1 MYHDLISTNA
11 RATNK
16 IKYTYNNI
24 QVYTSYFKFAM
35 KKRKHLVKKLLKYR
49 EVKDKNV
56 IYLNT

>member
-16 IKYTYNNI
+16 IKYTYNNNI
-24 QVYTSYFKFAM
+24 GIYFKFAM
-35 KKRKHLVKKLLKYR
+35 KKRKHLVKKQLKYR